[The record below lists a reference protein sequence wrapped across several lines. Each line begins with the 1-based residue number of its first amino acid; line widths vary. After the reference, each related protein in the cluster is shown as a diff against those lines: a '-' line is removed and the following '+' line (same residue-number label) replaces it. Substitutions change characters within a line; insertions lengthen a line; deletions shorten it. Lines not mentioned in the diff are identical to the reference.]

1 MSVLFGACG
10 TYHDHSGRDDDIR
23 AVYSWALSHS
33 ELRDATLLVSP
44 EILHTAPDDRC
55 LGIPR
60 SNLAQMHTDFERHK
74 QTSKAFPKS
83 LPTTPYVVLDPTT
96 AETLLASVLL
106 SESDIARHRF
116 PRATHIL
123 LFSDISFNDPRTIA
137 AVHVTEWCGGMCGRS
152 YWIILQK
159 DRNAWTLRP
168 SSVRCVETP

>member
-1 MSVLFGACG
+1 MWPARASFARYHCDCMLRGSRRSFLLGVAEVMSVLFGACG

-74 QTSKAFPKS
+74 QTSKA
-83 LPTTPYVVLDPTT
+83 
-96 AETLLASVLL
+96 
-106 SESDIARHRF
+106 
-116 PRATHIL
+116 
-123 LFSDISFNDPRTIA
+123 
-137 AVHVTEWCGGMCGRS
+137 
-152 YWIILQK
+152 
-159 DRNAWTLRP
+159 
-168 SSVRCVETP
+168 